1 MKKVIKVS
9 QTAENTIKSVCKLSL
24 EADFRD
30 LSKVNISKIEYQSLS
45 AEEIGQLSRKIDI
58 LPSEY
63 RNILFFRYCFNN
75 TPSETD
81 KILDIEDSIGKLR
94 YIQKM
99 LSRIME
105 LENAWIDENSMT
117 EACRLALAE
126 YTKDYNEVKMM
137 YNPNYSIN
145 FKRKLKG
152 IKIKQN
158 LNSIAMSVAKRVA
171 VFILVCFLSLS
182 AVLTVNAEA
191 REKVFDW
198 VVQRFPKFSIF
209 IPQGMDEVDDSTEL
223 TSLKINYIPTG
234 FELENTH
241 EGRSMLIYDYWT
253 EDNQNLTIKLVTLSS
268 EGRSYYDTEGI
279 EIEEIIFKDSKGYIW
294 EADGI
299 AYLIWYQDG
308 VECHIVGN
316 LSREEI
322 SKIGESISK

>member
-9 QTAENTIKSVCKLSL
+9 RTAGNTIKSVCKLSL
-24 EADFRD
+24 ERDFRY
-30 LSKVNISKIEYQSLS
+30 LSKVNISKIEYQPLS
-45 AEEIGQLSRKIDI
+45 TGDIGQLSRKVDI

-63 RNILFFRYCFNN
+63 RNILFFRYCFNS

-81 KILDIEDSIGKLR
+81 NILDIENSIGKLR

-99 LSRIME
+99 LSRIMG
-105 LENAWIDENSMT
+105 LENAWIDEDSMI
-117 EACRLALAE
+117 EACQLALAE
-126 YTKDYNEVKMM
+126 YTKDYNEMEII
-137 YNPNYSIN
+137 YNPNYSMN

-158 LNSIAMSVAKRVA
+158 LNSKAMSVAKRVA
-171 VFILVCFLSLS
+171 VIIFVSFLSLS

-223 TSLKINYIPTG
+223 TSLKINYIPAG
-234 FELENTH
+234 FELVDRH

-253 EDNQNLTIKLVTLSS
+253 EDNQNLTIKFFTLPS
-268 EGRSYYDTEGI
+268 EGRSYYDTENI
-279 EIEEIIFKDSKGYIW
+279 EIEEITFRESQAYIW
-294 EADGI
+294 ESDGI
-299 AYLIWYQDG
+299 AYLIWYQNG
-308 VECHIVGN
+308 VECHIAGN
-316 LSREEI
+316 LSQDEI
-322 SKIGESISK
+322 LKIGENILK